1 MSEFEE
7 MGSEEVPRERAERF
21 YDRLRASIHQYVE
34 SKGKAVEKTTE
45 FLLLVPDV
53 FILLWRLL
61 NDPRVNGRNKVLLG
75 SGVAYFIFPFDL
87 VPEAFL
93 GPIGYADDLVLA
105 VYILNKMLTDTTA
118 DILREHWSGGDDVLV
133 SIQNVLNAA
142 DQLVGADLLKRIKS
156 IVK

>member
-7 MGSEEVPRERAERF
+7 LGSEEVPRERAERF
-21 YDRLRASIHQYVE
+21 YDRVRANIHDYVE
-34 SKGKAVEKTTE
+34 RKGTAVEKTAQ

-61 NDPRVNGRNKVLLG
+61 NDRRVNGKNKVLLG
-75 SGVAYFIFPFDL
+75 SGVAYFLFPFDL

-105 VYILNKMLTDTTA
+105 VYILNKLLGDTNA
-118 DILREHWSGGDDVLV
+118 DILREHWSGSDDVLIT
-133 SIQNVLNAA
+133 IQKVLNAA
-142 DQLVGADLLKRIKS
+142 DQLVGTDLLKRIKS
-156 IVK
+156 MVK

>member
-7 MGSEEVPRERAERF
+7 LGSEEVPRERAERF
-21 YDRLRASIHQYVE
+21 YDRVRANIHDYVE
-34 SKGKAVEKTTE
+34 RKGAAVEKTAQ

-61 NDPRVNGRNKVLLG
+61 YDPRVNGKNKVLLG
-75 SGVAYFIFPFDL
+75 SGVAYFLFPFDL

-105 VYILNKMLTDTTA
+105 VYILNKLLGDTNA
-118 DILREHWSGGDDVLV
+118 DILREHWSGSDDVLIT
-133 SIQNVLNAA
+133 IQKVLNAA
-142 DQLVGADLLKRIKS
+142 DQLVGTDLLKRIKS
-156 IVK
+156 MVK